1 MIKFRMTKIT
11 TDQFAILASEVTTGD
26 IDINIEAGLKY
37 SVEARKIMTT
47 VTFSFEENS
56 RKIILLKV
64 SCEYEIAKEDWE
76 AATSEGKVVI
86 PKSLLEYFM
95 TQTIGVSRGVL
106 HCKTEGTPFNGIILP
121 PIDVTKLVNG
131 DMTIE
136 Q

>member
-11 TDQFAILASEVTTGD
+11 TDQFAILASEVPTGD